1 MSFGSSEPAALPT
14 TEVSAPK
21 PARVNEISVTKARED
36 LRLRLR
42 RASARSGSNIT
53 GTGLLSSILDI
64 RKSALNA
71 V

>member
-1 MSFGSSEPAALPT
+1 MSLGGSGSAQLPT
-14 TEVSAPK
+14 TPVSAPK

-42 RASARSGSNIT
+42 RASSRSGSNIT
-53 GTGLLSSILDI
+53 GTGLLSSTLDI
-64 RKSALNA
+64 RKPVLHA